1 MVLDYKFLRRIRNMP
16 LMRNNMSQSY
26 SNTVAIIGFYIPQ
39 RPEKY
44 DERKRIQLLLKEDC
58 FRSSYSAWR

>member
-1 MVLDYKFLRRIRNMP
+1 MP

-26 SNTVAIIGFYIPQ
+26 SNTDAIIGFYIPQ

>member
-1 MVLDYKFLRRIRNMP
+1 MP

-39 RPEKY
+39 RPENY

-58 FRSSYSAWR
+58 FRSSYSAWQ